1 MANSIIADFRAKLVS
16 DITLYNLVN
25 GRIAQKP
32 IDQDEPVPWIGIG
45 RQSEDQEIDLDG
57 VAGLVTTS
65 FDVDIRSDTPEEAD
79 EIARTVKNLLRGFRG
94 DLGDHEVRCIDVGDA
109 DNLDE
114 PFPEGSD
121 SKQTTV
127 TLRVE
132 IIHAGP

>member
-1 MANSIIADFRAKLVS
+1 MANSIIADFRAKLIS
-16 DITLYNLVN
+16 DVTLFNLVN

-32 IDQDEPVPWIGIG
+32 IDSDEPVPWIGLG
-45 RQSEDQEIDLDG
+45 RTSEDQEIDLGG

-65 FDVDIRSDTPEEAD
+65 FDVDVRSDTPEEAD
-79 EIARTVKNLLRGFRG
+79 EIARTTKNLLRGFRG
-94 DLGDHEVRCIDVGDA
+94 TLGDHAVRCIDVSDA

-114 PFPEGSD
+114 TFPEGSD